1 MAKVCAS
8 DPYGGVY
15 DGNGVSDW
23 GGPWNNYN
31 GNGRGPPTPT
41 SVNDNGNIVA
51 TSVVTTT
58 AVAAYNGG
66 GHGPNYGSG
75 SGIGDNSG
83 NSNGNGNGNGNGFG
97 GSSSS
102 SLGPGFDVQRAT
114 QLRMIHGILAS
125 VAFVGLFPIGA
136 VLVRVVPGPLAWVV
150 HALTQTLAYVMFV
163 AAAVLGLYLVS
174 MVKIPP
180 NGASLVSFSSLGVLM
195 TPHLHPFKTPLYS
208 RTDQERNTC
217 CPCQD
222 HLYSSR

>member
-15 DGNGVSDW
+15 DGNGASDW

-83 NSNGNGNGNGNGFG
+83 NSNGNGNGNGFG

-180 NGASLVSFSSLGVLM
+180 NGASLVSFSSLGVLL
-195 TPHLHPFKTPLYS
+195 TPYLHLSSKTPLYS

-217 CPCQD
+217 CPCQG

>member
-1 MAKVCAS
+1 MASASACQQRGARSTINICVNKTTKDDKVPIKAG
-8 DPYGGVY
+8 DV
-15 DGNGVSDW
+15 
-23 GGPWNNYN
+23 
-31 GNGRGPPTPT
+31 RLQLPT
-41 SVNDNGNIVA
+41 A
-51 TSVVTTT
+51 T
-58 AVAAYNGG
+58 
-66 GHGPNYGSG
+66 
-75 SGIGDNSG
+75 
-83 NSNGNGNGNGNGFG
+83 NGNGNGFG
-97 GSSSS
+97 GPSSSS

-180 NGASLVSFSSLGVLM
+180 NGASLVSFSSLGVLL
-195 TPHLHPFKTPLYS
+195 TPYLHLSSKTPLYS

-217 CPCQD
+217 CPCQG